1 MYKETPVRLSANFS
15 QNTCRLEGSSTKF
28 KVMKEKKNEKKKTN
42 KKPLIPIKAV
52 TQTWR
57 WDSVKPTQK
66 ISVALSQLYKKY

>member
-52 TQTWR
+52 TQT
-57 WDSVKPTQK
+57 
-66 ISVALSQLYKKY
+66 